1 MNTENG
7 TKGDLWPK
15 QTKIFGLFLSPLP
28 SRAEAIL
35 RPGLHGVLPLIVPCP
50 SVHSPTLHLGHH
62 SLCRCPWTRINLS
75 EAPLEGEINV
85 TD

>member
-50 SVHSPTLHLGHH
+50 LSNSPSRPPF
-62 SLCRCPWTRINLS
+62 SLPLS
-75 EAPLEGEINV
+75 LDTNQFV
-85 TD
+85 

>member
-28 SRAEAIL
+28 SRAEVIF
-35 RPGLHGVLPLIVPCP
+35 RPGLTRFNGVLPLIVQVSTLQLSIPATIL
-50 SVHSPTLHLGHH
+50 SVAVPGHESICLKPHL
-62 SLCRCPWTRINLS
+62 R
-75 EAPLEGEINV
+75 EK
-85 TD
+85 